1 MTHIYFVRHGATDAQ
16 ANSFAAPALSIKGI
30 QQVERLRDRLARGEE
45 LQPIDVLITSPY
57 PAAWETAKIVAPA
70 LSLPVR
76 VYAPLGEWADASLG
90 ADGGRW
96 VLRQHYN
103 PFVFQSPA
111 RDIRTPLMIRACRA
125 LHEITDTYAD
135 RTVLLVAPKWVLEA
149 TILYFLGMTV
159 LRAAYSLIDIEY
171 TSITHW
177 HYFGFGERGTWI
189 LEQYNDAAHL
199 QGWAAREG

>member
-1 MTHIYFVRHGATDAQ
+1 MTHIYFIRHGATDAH

-30 QQVERLRDRLARGEE
+30 EQVERLRDRLARGGDLE
-45 LQPIDVLITSPY
+45 PIDALITSPN
-57 PAAWETAKIVAPA
+57 PPAWETAKIIAPA
-70 LSLPVR
+70 LGLPVR
-76 VYAPLGEWADASLG
+76 VYSPLGEWPDAALG
-90 ADGGRW
+90 MEGGRRH
-96 VLRQHYN
+96 LGRHYY

-111 RDIRTPLMIRACRA
+111 HDIRTPLMIRACRA
-125 LHEITDTYAD
+125 LYEITSTYAGQ
-135 RTVLLVAPKWVLEA
+135 TVMLVAPKWVLEA

-159 LRAAYSLIDIEY
+159 LRAAYSLVDIEH

-177 HYFGFGERGTWI
+177 HYFGFGDHGTWI